1 MNVCTRTVEY
11 MKTVNTSLQG
21 SAKRTKVFDLII
33 FLLLSMGKKQMLYDE
48 KLVQL
53 TATKLKSTRK
63 INSEG
68 GSGRRTY
75 TDSVADGVCHRAY
88 CIHPGQVDRVGDKLL
103 ALKTVNGLPYLNNV
117 MSVTI
122 EYYRFW
128 SCVMTAPVKSTHQQ
142 MGPEQ

>member
-1 MNVCTRTVEY
+1 
-11 MKTVNTSLQG
+11 
-21 SAKRTKVFDLII
+21 
-33 FLLLSMGKKQMLYDE
+33 MGKKQMLYDE